1 MNALQKRLAT
11 YKKRAAA
18 SVLPR
23 TWKEARTLRKGYFKE
38 YTCFTYGDKG
48 QIFAD
53 SFEVI
58 GEKIGDCHE
67 ILSPRMRNTGYYA
80 DSYCGEVIRGAV
92 VKLRTSRGTYYIPA
106 TYCTAWEGV
115 TLHMESAELV
125 VTKGNKRIARL
136 DDCHEG
142 ARVRMAYL
150 ADSYAER
157 EAERARE
164 EDAKFQAEQKIESLK
179 EDKQRAREA
188 AHDLIADIR
197 EQRKRGEIGG
207 NICALLTREL
217 HQLRQD
223 IKNANAFIKDL
234 KGNYWLSVDY

>member
-1 MNALQKRLAT
+1 MSIKNRLAL
-11 YKKRAAA
+11 YKKRA
-18 SVLPR
+18 SESQYMR
-23 TWKEARTLRKGYFKE
+23 TWKEARYPRRAGYYKD
-38 YTCFTYGDKG
+38 YCAINYGEKG
-48 QIFAD
+48 QIFTD
-53 SFEVI
+53 NFDII

-80 DSYCGEVIRGAV
+80 DSFQCSVIRGAI
-92 VKLRTSRGTYYIPA
+92 VKLKTARGVYYIPA
-106 TYCTAWEGV
+106 TYCTDWDGV

-125 VTKGNKRIARL
+125 KKGL
-136 DDCHEG
+136 SEDCHEG

-150 ADSYAER
+150 ADSYAEH

-164 EDAKFQAEQKIESLK
+164 DDAKFQAEQKIESLK

-188 AHDLIADIR
+188 ARDLIKDIR
-197 EQRKRGEIGG
+197 AQRERGEIAGG
-207 NICALLTREL
+207 ICSLLTREL
-217 HQLRQD
+217 IQLRQD